1 MFEYL
6 YENFAAFIVPIH
18 LLSTVLW
25 IGGMVMFVFSV
36 YPSLKQIPNQKQMI
50 RTSFRVLKR
59 FYNILIPAMVL
70 QALSGVVM
78 EYGRHYE
85 EMDPTLVAIVG
96 AKEAIW
102 ALMFMIAIFGYYKIS
117 DTKKKCLG
125 DEPELAYDNIR
136 LIAHY
141 LFAISIFL
149 GLFAIYFGL
158 ILERS

>member
-1 MFEYL
+1 VFEYL
-6 YENFAAFIVPIH
+6 YENFGAFIVPVH
-18 LLSTVLW
+18 LLSSVVW

-70 QALSGVVM
+70 QAFSGVVM

-102 ALMFMIAIFGYYKIS
+102 ALMFMVAIFGYYKMG

-125 DEPELAYDNIR
+125 DEPELASDNIR

>member
-1 MFEYL
+1 VFEYL

-78 EYGRHYE
+78 EYGN
-85 EMDPTLVAIVG
+85 
-96 AKEAIW
+96 
-102 ALMFMIAIFGYYKIS
+102 S
-117 DTKKKCLG
+117 CG
-125 DEPELAYDNIR
+125 DCR
-136 LIAHY
+136 
-141 LFAISIFL
+141 
-149 GLFAIYFGL
+149 G
-158 ILERS
+158 